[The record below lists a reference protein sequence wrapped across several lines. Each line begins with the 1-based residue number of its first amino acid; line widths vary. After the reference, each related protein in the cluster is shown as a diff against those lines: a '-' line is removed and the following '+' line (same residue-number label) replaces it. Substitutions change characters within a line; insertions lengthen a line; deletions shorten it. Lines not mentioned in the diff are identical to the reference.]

1 MTAPDPGTVVLYDDV
16 FADHDPGPH
25 VECPERVLRVHQAFT
40 GGEAPL
46 PFHAPTAAEREDLE
60 RIHAP
65 AHVSRIEELCQR
77 GGGALDPDTTASPDT
92 FRAAVTAAGAGLEAV
107 RLVEA
112 SPGTH
117 PFCLVRPP
125 GHHALRDRAM
135 GFCFFNNIA
144 VTAAALEDQGAER
157 ILIVD
162 FDVHHGN
169 GTQDAFYRSAAVH
182 FVSHHRSPF
191 YPGTGSAGE
200 QGAGEGLGATT
211 NLPTRFA
218 TPARDQVA
226 RLEDTLHDVAEAF
239 RPEWVLV
246 SAGFDAYAGDP
257 LGGLGWEAEHFHAV
271 GQNLGALARDAA
283 GRRLVSFL
291 EGGYDVYAL
300 PDLIRAYLDGVEIGL
315 FP

>member
-1 MTAPDPGTVVLYDDV
+1 MTQPDPGTVVLYDDV

-40 GGEAPL
+40 QGEAPL
-46 PFHAPTAAEREDLE
+46 PLHCPVAAGRKDLE

-65 AHVSRIEELCQR
+65 AHVARIEELCR
-77 GGGALDPDTTASPDT
+77 HGGGALDPDTTACPDT
-92 FRAAVTAAGAGLEAV
+92 YRAALFAAGAGLEGI

-144 VTAAALEDQGAER
+144 VTAAALVDRGVER

-169 GTQDAFYRSAAVH
+169 GTQDAFYHSAAVH

-191 YPGTGSAGE
+191 YPGSGAMVET
-200 QGAGEGLGATT
+200 GAGEGLGATT
-211 NLPTRFA
+211 NLPTRLT

-226 RLEDTLHDVAEAF
+226 RLEDTLHAVARAF
-239 RPEWVLV
+239 RPQWVLV

-271 GQNLGALARDAA
+271 GRCLGTLAREGA

-300 PDLIRAYLDGVEIGL
+300 PDLIRAYLDGALVGL
-315 FP
+315 AM